1 MRRKFLLGSII
12 LFALITLAACGTS
25 STPTLAPTSL
35 PAIVIP
41 SNTLAATAVSTPQP
55 TAAATQ
61 APTET
66 AIPLTLEEW
75 LKTNPPS
82 QELLN
87 QVEVPY
93 MNAMSLAEAD
103 IALEP
108 RLFSAADG
116 QSFAVRVDKKTGVPL
131 LVSGT
136 NAQEEWIW
144 QEATPGNIG
153 KARWNMFVGTNYG
166 HVDEAGVREA
176 AQKFNTVFV
185 SYDMTWKFMEKTQ
198 GQVTFEGPTDW
209 AFADREVQYGLD
221 HNQTIMGGHL
231 LDWNS
236 YPDWL
241 KNGIKDG
248 SLSEDQVKDIVR
260 SRIKTMMEHY
270 GDKVPMWT
278 VVNEFAPLSVGWR
291 VDPLQNSL
299 GNYVEFAFQIARE
312 VNPKATLIL
321 NGDGNET
328 PDLAMY
334 QYDLKLAKSL
344 HDKGLIDGMG
354 IQMHLIRYKNHI
366 PTYQEILNTL
376 NAYKAIGVPVYVTEF
391 DVNMQNMTGSDN
403 ELRAVG
409 LDPTTVPI
417 DAQRRRQLI
426 HAKIVENV
434 VKAAIDSQ
442 NVKLI
447 IFFNLGD
454 NFNWLKDDFGWQN
467 ADSTLFDRQM
477 QPKPAYY
484 EAMKELLG
492 Q

>member
-1 MRRKFLLGSII
+1 MRRSFLVRII
-12 LFALITLAACGTS
+12 FLSALITLAACGTV
-25 STPTLAPTSL
+25 STPTLPTLAPTSV
-35 PAIVIP
+35 PPTVVP
-41 SNTLAATAVSTPQP
+41 SGTLTATSTPQP
-55 TAAATQ
+55 TSTEAM
-61 APTET
+61 TET
-66 AIPLTLEEW
+66 AAPLTLDEW
-75 LKTNPPS
+75 IKTNQPS
-82 QELLN
+82 QELLK
-87 QVEVPY
+87 QVMVPY
-93 MNAMSLAEAD
+93 LNALGV
-103 IALEP
+103 
-108 RLFSAADG
+108 ADG
-116 QSFAVRVDKKTGVPL
+116 DITLEAELLAGVNGQPFAVQVDKKTSVPL
-131 LVSGT
+131 LISGT
-136 NAQEEWIW
+136 DAQGVWIW
-144 QEATPGNIG
+144 KEATPGNIG

-166 HVDEAGVREA
+166 HVGEAGVREA

-198 GQVTFEGPTDW
+198 GQVTFESPSDW

-248 SLSEDQVKDIVR
+248 SLSKDQVKDIVR

-270 GDKVPMWT
+270 GDKVTMWT

-291 VDPLQNSL
+291 EDPLQNSL
-299 GNYVEFAFQIARE
+299 GDYVEFAFQTARE

-354 IQMHLIRYKNHI
+354 IQMHLIRYKNNI

-376 NAYKAIGVPVYVTEF
+376 NAYKAVGVPVYMTEF
-391 DVNMQNMTGSDN
+391 DVNMQNMAGSDN
-403 ELRAVG
+403 ELQAVG
-409 LDPTTVPI
+409 LKPATMPA

-426 HAKIVENV
+426 HAKIVKNV
-434 VKAAIDSQ
+434 VKAAIDSH

-454 NFNWLKDDFGWQN
+454 NFNWLKDDFG
-467 ADSTLFDRQM
+467 
-477 QPKPAYY
+477 
-484 EAMKELLG
+484 
-492 Q
+492 